1 MDLKLKVVVVP
12 VRDVD
17 KAKQFYLAGLG
28 SRLDA
33 DFSGDGGY
41 RIVQVS
47 WKAQDAC
54 PGIRTAAPPGGR
66 EECAPTIW

>member
-47 WKAQDAC
+47 
-54 PGIRTAAPPGGR
+54 
-66 EECAPTIW
+66 